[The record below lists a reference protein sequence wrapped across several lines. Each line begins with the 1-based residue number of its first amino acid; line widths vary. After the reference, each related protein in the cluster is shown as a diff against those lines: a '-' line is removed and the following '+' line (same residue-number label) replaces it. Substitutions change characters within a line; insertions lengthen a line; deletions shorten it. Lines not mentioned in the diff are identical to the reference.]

1 MASRTPA
8 AARIRLAQ
16 VTAVACLAGVGL
28 LGVVVGPE
36 VTGLAT
42 VDSGLAGDS
51 GLSAD
56 GPAGAT
62 PHADRPSDP
71 GRPTGRQV
79 RFPAP
84 GSMARDFA
92 LPVLSSEEPW
102 TGADTVRL
110 SDYAGRWVYLDV
122 FGSWCLPCRT
132 KYPKT
137 IEVARELEAEGAAV
151 VGLLLE
157 DRPATAAAWIE
168 ENGGFAYPFLVLDH
182 ETARDWQMTGA
193 PMGFL
198 VSPGGR
204 IERRCY
210 GCARGADAIE
220 RLPDRIR

>member
-8 AARIRLAQ
+8 DERIRLAR
-16 VTAVACLAGVGL
+16 VAALAGLGGVVL
-28 LGVVVGPE
+28 LGVVVGLQ
-36 VTGLAT
+36 VAGFAT
-42 VDSGLAGDS
+42 VGFELVDDSGTP
-51 GLSAD
+51 AD

-62 PHADRPSDP
+62 RMDGPSDP
-71 GRPTGRQV
+71 ARPTGRQA

-84 GSMARDFA
+84 GSVARDFA
-92 LPVLSSEEPW
+92 LPVLLSEEPW
-102 TGADTVRL
+102 IGADTVRL

-168 ENGGFAYPFLVLDH
+168 ENGGFTYPFLVLDH
-182 ETARDWQMTGA
+182 ETASEWQMTGA

-198 VSPGGR
+198 VSPDGR